1 MHLLNP
7 LHKIVVLDI
16 SCKKLDQK
24 QVNKIINVLDKP
36 GVNNGKLD
44 VIRFGQRKLHEKDL
58 IMMGKWMLNKFS
70 DQIEEN
76 TFDVRQYLYSC
87 RQVQAFEKDQERRM
101 EQARQEELKDN
112 IQMRRMNCVH
122 FRLDEENNR
131 IVKDENAGWSKTHIS
146 LDIDRVLTADSYKVI
161 YLLRRFC
168 LNNVDLNITNKKHIK
183 KSREVSDRM

>member
-1 MHLLNP
+1 
-7 LHKIVVLDI
+7 
-16 SCKKLDQK
+16 
-24 QVNKIINVLDKP
+24 
-36 GVNNGKLD
+36 
-44 VIRFGQRKLHEKDL
+44 
-58 IMMGKWMLNKFS
+58 MLNKFS

-101 EQARQEELKDN
+101 EKARQEELKDN